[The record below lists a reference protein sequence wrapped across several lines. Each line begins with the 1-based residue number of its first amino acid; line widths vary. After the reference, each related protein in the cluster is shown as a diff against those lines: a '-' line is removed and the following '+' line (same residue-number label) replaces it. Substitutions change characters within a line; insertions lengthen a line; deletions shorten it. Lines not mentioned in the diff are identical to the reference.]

1 MTDYLEKLK
10 LEQMNLSG
18 IPLKFIYQII
28 HEDDRLEKTNLEINY
43 IYENLGIQI
52 KRNGKKY
59 LDVNIYENGLIKD
72 KIYDLLHFPI
82 IVFFDNQYI
91 DVVSLEQFENIPEL
105 LNIKE
110 PLLKCSKNSQISQIF
125 SFGFLV
131 KHSSC
136 KSLISIVL
144 KENLSKSNQIKKRR
158 IQYFFPKD
166 FPYKWCISQ
175 TK

>member
-105 LNIKE
+105 LNIKT
-110 PLLKCSKNSQISQIF
+110 IA
-125 SFGFLV
+125 
-131 KHSSC
+131 
-136 KSLISIVL
+136 
-144 KENLSKSNQIKKRR
+144 
-158 IQYFFPKD
+158 
-166 FPYKWCISQ
+166 
-175 TK
+175 